1 MPSGKKLP
9 FVSIIVPFKKDYPW
23 VRDCVRECRK
33 LDYPKNKY
41 EIILLPDVKI
51 NRNDFPDCKIIVTGV
66 VNHSAKRNA
75 GMRASKA
82 DLFAFIDSDAYPEK
96 NWLKNAA
103 KYADDKS
110 IGAFGG
116 PNLTPHNANLME
128 RISGYVLAN
137 TIAAGNIAVRYRIDK
152 TQEAP
157 MVPSCNMFISRS
169 AAEELKNEKG
179 HLWDEKALAYED
191 QKICYELRDLG
202 KRIMYVSDAVVYHH
216 RREMFLPHMEQM
228 WNYARDEAS
237 LMKERM
243 KFDRVIVMM
252 PALFTLW
259 LAFGWLVPL
268 LNALYLPT
276 IFLYFIAI
284 AVSSIAQ
291 SPAQSPLIFLG
302 IFLTHIAYG
311 LGFLRGLLLPK
322 VEFSAE
328 FRRITYNK

>member
-1 MPSGKKLP
+1 MAAQNKLP
-9 FVSIIVPFKKDYPW
+9 FVSIIVPLKKDYPW
-23 VRDCVRECRK
+23 VRDCVRECGK

-41 EIILLPDVKI
+41 EIILLPDVPVNKK
-51 NRNDFPDCKIIVTGV
+51 DFQDCRIIVTGV
-66 VNHSAKRNA
+66 VNHSAKRNL
-75 GMRASKA
+75 GMRNSKA

-96 NWLKNAA
+96 EWLKNAV
-103 KYADDKS
+103 KYADDGE

-128 RISGYVLAN
+128 QISGYVLAN

-157 MVPSCNMFISRS
+157 MVPSCNMFISRG
-169 AAEELKNEKG
+169 AAEQLKKEKG

-202 KRIMYVSDAVVYHH
+202 KRIMYVSDAIVYHH

-243 KFDRVIVMM
+243 KVDRVIVMM
-252 PALFTLW
+252 PSLFVLW
-259 LAFGWLVPL
+259 LALGWIVPI
-268 LNALYLPT
+268 LNALYLPA
-276 IFLYFIAI
+276 ILLYFIAI
-284 AVSSIAQ
+284 AASSVTQDARL
-291 SPAQSPLIFLG
+291 SPLIFAG
-302 IFLTHIAYG
+302 IFATHIAYG
-311 LGFLRGLLLPK
+311 IGFLRGLLLPK